1 MTDSGTGRHRTRGLL
16 RRLRTLGRAGRAG
29 RAGRTGRRKIIAIII
44 GCAVFLTVLAGP
56 LGGFHDLRCGVF
68 ATDGCRP
75 AVTPVLEPP
84 RLRPLSALHIA
95 TQGRY
100 VALGDSYSAGEGA
113 YQVQADLAPDNRCRR
128 TSQAYFHAIV
138 NTFRFRKGSA
148 FWACSGATTNDV
160 LSGGG
165 GGQPPQ
171 VSRVTADTSLVTL
184 SIGGNDVGFAHV
196 LAGCVVRF
204 PWSEGCRQQGPQ
216 IDARMQK
223 LRVALRD
230 VLSKITTTAP
240 LARVIVVGYPRI
252 FSETS
257 GQGFDNIGVGDQHWL
272 NLRAKELNDLIREVA
287 RAADQRIVAAHG
299 AGSVEY
305 VDALYAFA
313 GHEIGTKHPFVNGL
327 EVNLSALS
335 AEARSFHPNRDGYRR
350 LARLVSH
357 QITAGPRRTILQ
369 FR

>member
-1 MTDSGTGRHRTRGLL
+1 
-16 RRLRTLGRAGRAG
+16 
-29 RAGRTGRRKIIAIII
+29 
-44 GCAVFLTVLAGP
+44 
-56 LGGFHDLRCGVF
+56 
-68 ATDGCRP
+68 
-75 AVTPVLEPP
+75 
-84 RLRPLSALHIA
+84 
-95 TQGRY
+95 

-113 YQVQADLAPDNRCRR
+113 SEIRADLAPGDRCHR
-128 TSQAYFHAIV
+128 TSRAYFHAIA
-138 NTFRFRKGSA
+138 NTFPFHGGSA

-160 LSGGG
+160 LRGR

-171 VSRVTADTSLVTL
+171 ISRVTAGTSLVTL

-204 PWSEGCRQQGPQ
+204 PWSKGCQQQGPR
-216 IDARMQK
+216 IDTRMQS

-230 VLSKITTTAP
+230 VLSKIIVTAP

-257 GQGFDNIGVGDQHWL
+257 GQGFDNISVGDQHWL
-272 NLRAKELNDLIREVA
+272 NLRAKELDDLIREVA

-305 VDALYAFA
+305 VDALHAFA

-327 EVNLSALS
+327 DVNISALS
-335 AEARSFHPNRDGYRR
+335 AEARSFHPNGDGYLR
-350 LARLVSH
+350 LARLVSR
-357 QITAGPRRTILQ
+357 QITNGPGRTILQ

>member
-165 GGQPPQ
+165 GQPPQ

-257 GQGFDNIGVGDQHWL
+257 GQGFDNISVGDQHWL
-272 NLRAKELNDLIREVA
+272 NLRAKELGDLIREVA
-287 RAADQRIVAAHG
+287 QAADQRIVAAH
-299 AGSVEY
+299 APGSVEY
-305 VDALYAFA
+305 VDALDAFA
-313 GHEIGTKHPFVNGL
+313 GHEIGTKDPFVNGL

-335 AEARSFHPNRDGYRR
+335 AEARSFHPNDAGYRR
-350 LARLVSH
+350 LAGLVSR
-357 QITAGPRRTILQ
+357 QITSGPGRTILQ